1 VAIMSFHLVRDG
13 VFQESGISELLVA
26 AGTRNLSDN
35 LSDLK
40 AQVAANQQGM
50 FWVCQELQIAAGVS
64 ITVIRDEY
72 NTYLKHRTGFVCEL
86 ANSAA
91 GVSALV

>member
-1 VAIMSFHLVRDG
+1 MSFHLVRDG

-50 FWVCQELQIAAGVS
+50 FWVREELCIATAGVS
-64 ITVIRDEY
+64 MTTMRDQHNIR
-72 NTYLKHRTGFVCEL
+72 
-86 ANSAA
+86 A
-91 GVSALV
+91 